1 RALYRPEIRERTPAG
16 AALRQQLACVADVEQ
31 HKATEMIGAELGY
44 RYVGS
49 PVIAAEPGEGPPHE
63 FMRYVPSTW
72 PGARLPHVW
81 LDDGSAM
88 QDRIGYGH
96 GYTLL
101 RFGRTKADATALRQG
116 FAGIG
121 APLQVLDIAD
131 ERPRDVYGY

>member
-1 RALYRPEIRERTPAG
+1 
-16 AALRQQLACVADVEQ
+16 
-31 HKATEMIGAELGY
+31 M
-44 RYVGS
+44 
-49 PVIAAEPGEGPPHE
+49 
-63 FMRYVPSTW
+63 
-72 PGARLPHVW
+72 W

-101 RFGRTKADATALRQG
+101 RLGGTKADASALQRT

-131 ERPRDVYGY
+131 ERPRDVYGYDLLLLRPDMHVVWRGNAAPGEPEKLAAMATGH